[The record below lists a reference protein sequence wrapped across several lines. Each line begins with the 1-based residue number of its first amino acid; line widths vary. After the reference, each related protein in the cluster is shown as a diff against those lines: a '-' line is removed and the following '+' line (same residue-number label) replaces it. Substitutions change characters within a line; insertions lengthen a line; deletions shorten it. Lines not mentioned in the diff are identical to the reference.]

1 MVLFL
6 LNLIFTALSTLSNLI
21 TKLIF
26 NATAYLI
33 VLMIQ
38 AFKVPG
44 EAFQNGLEQVAE
56 LIKSLIE
63 YLVGLAADAISN
75 LILSLFNLVVEG
87 VSGSAAATGLV
98 LGGLVE
104 QTRNSLDGL
113 FKDLPDVLGGFK
125 EMISTII
132 SDLWNN
138 YKEAAGYV
146 TENA

>member
-1 MVLFL
+1 
-6 LNLIFTALSTLSNLI
+6 
-21 TKLIF
+21 
-26 NATAYLI
+26 
-33 VLMIQ
+33 MIQ
-38 AFKVPG
+38 AFKVPS
-44 EAFQNGLEQVAE
+44 EAFQSGLEQVVE

-63 YLVGLAADAISN
+63 YLVGLAVDAISN

-138 YKEAAGYV
+138 HKEATGYV